1 MLAIYARCA
10 YFLSQQALVLENIN
24 YICNLRIKR
33 QLTSLIRY
41 AQVFSFPIS
50 FLLAPRAPPPPPS
63 FAKTDARKP
72 WRFPQ
77 KDISPFGGGRF
88 GAKRVMVDGGS
99 HRPPPRVPPP
109 HIFFSEIP
117 KKFIPWVKKARPNN
131 PEAFEMVRLTISSAK
146 FILFFEKV
154 WLFQIK
160 AVPLHQQIPPRF
172 SSQDQRTRVG
182 RFF

>member
-1 MLAIYARCA
+1 MQLQCGLNLHPYISKKETSVMALAISHVPVLTGEVAERFEREAEYNEKYMRG
-10 YFLSQQALVLENIN
+10 SQ
-24 YICNLRIKR
+24 Y
-33 QLTSLIRY
+33 
-41 AQVFSFPIS
+41 
-50 FLLAPRAPPPPPS
+50 
-63 FAKTDARKP
+63 
-72 WRFPQ
+72 
-77 KDISPFGGGRF
+77 
-88 GAKRVMVDGGS
+88 
-99 HRPPPRVPPP
+99 
-109 HIFFSEIP
+109 
-117 KKFIPWVKKARPNN
+117 N